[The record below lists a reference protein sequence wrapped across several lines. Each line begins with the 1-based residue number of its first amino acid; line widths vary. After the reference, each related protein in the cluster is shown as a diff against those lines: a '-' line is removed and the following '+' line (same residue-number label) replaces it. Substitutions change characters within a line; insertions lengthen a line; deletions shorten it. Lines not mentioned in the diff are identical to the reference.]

1 MAAYLKGTLAC
12 HGRIVDV
19 GSVAPN
25 GSFWDGWQTRP
36 FENGLSQRHQVTKAP
51 PVATA
56 GRGKFTSTSASYYR
70 LTYLIK
76 FRQDRAPTFSTTKN
90 KGGRRH
96 LRPKDSGQTPP
107 RAPCLCTRCAERGRA
122 ISVSNCCGWCRR
134 APTWQVQ
141 APG

>member
-25 GSFWDGWQTRP
+25 GSFWDLCFGRRRP
-36 FENGLSQRHQVTKAP
+36 SVTYQSTKAP

-70 LTYLIK
+70 ENLLK
-76 FRQDRAPTFSTTKN
+76 FRQDRAPTFTTKVE
-90 KGGRRH
+90 GGGTRAARV
-96 LRPKDSGQTPP
+96 RGPTPP
-107 RAPCLCTRCAERGRA
+107 RARCPCTRCTPSA
-122 ISVSNCCGWCRR
+122 V
-134 APTWQVQ
+134 VQ
-141 APG
+141 